1 MYIFY
6 HNQWIKI
13 DVIKGWFRSLQRRF
27 LGRGEGT
34 APTIGHAHKFFRLR
48 LLRNE
53 LDMPAL
59 INTTVSSITVL
70 VCCSKQPRVLAARR
84 LFPDVQIYSI
94 AHRSM
99 ANSRKVLCPLFDEFE
114 ILMRGD
120 SPSIFPSVDKMWNF
134 NSLWKRRKM
143 IFSGCAKALCP
154 FYSST
159 KVLKMI
165 CKGFVVI

>member
-1 MYIFY
+1 MNKDRCNKRLIP
-6 HNQWIKI
+6 
-13 DVIKGWFRSLQRRF
+13 F
-27 LGRGEGT
+27 LAEAVLGAGRGEGT

-120 SPSIFPSVDKMWNF
+120 SPSICGQNVKF
-134 NSLWKRRKM
+134 
-143 IFSGCAKALCP
+143 
-154 FYSST
+154 
-159 KVLKMI
+159 
-165 CKGFVVI
+165 